1 MYVLWDFVALIYVL
15 FTELRDGED
24 SPTTN
29 KDHIYDNEIQISP
42 SGLPFWNLPSFQPFI
57 LFNSILFT

>member
-1 MYVLWDFVALIYVL
+1 MLFMRYNSSVICNVCPLGLIYVL
-15 FTELRDGED
+15 FTELRDGQQDYVED

-42 SGLPFWNLPSFQPFI
+42 SGRPF
-57 LFNSILFT
+57 